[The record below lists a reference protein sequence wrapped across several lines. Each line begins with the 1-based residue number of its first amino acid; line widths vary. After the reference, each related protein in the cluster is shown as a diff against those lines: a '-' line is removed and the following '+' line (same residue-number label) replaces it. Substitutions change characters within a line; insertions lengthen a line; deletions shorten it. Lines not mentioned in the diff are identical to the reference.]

1 MPNIL
6 KTRGIVLRT
15 HSFKESSLFCSI
27 FTEKFGKLRLI
38 AKGARRPKSKICGT
52 LEPFTLSEVIFYKRE
67 SRDVYTLSDAVIIEN
82 FQNIRS
88 SQLKF
93 TACEAICELIDK
105 TTVLEEPNRQLFLE
119 TIEFFER
126 ISMTDDKIAGY
137 WSLLML
143 FKLLKFA
150 GLQPHLEDC
159 VRCHSPI
166 FDKSIINFSI
176 SAGGLVCEEHF
187 DESVIKLDIKV
198 IKTLINVEKN
208 IFPSDINS
216 LVFPLLKNLLEVYI
230 FYHLN
235 GITLNTLKFIKN

>member
-15 HSFKESSLFCSI
+15 LPFKESSLFCSI
-27 FTEKFGKLRLI
+27 FTERFGKLRLV

-82 FQNIRS
+82 FQGIRS
-88 SQLKF
+88 SQSKF
-93 TACEAICELIDK
+93 TACEAICEFIDK

-119 TIEFFER
+119 TIGFFEK
-126 ISMTDDKIAGY
+126 ISITDDRIAGY

-150 GLQPHLEDC
+150 GLQPHLKDC

-176 SAGGLVCEEHF
+176 SAGGLVCEKHF
-187 DESVIKLDIKV
+187 DESVIKIDIEA
-198 IKTLINVEKN
+198 IKTLINASNN
-208 IFPSDINS
+208 IFPSDINPG
-216 LVFPLLKNLLEVYI
+216 LFPSLKNLLEAYI
-230 FYHLN
+230 FYHINEL
-235 GITLNTLKFIKN
+235 TLNTLRFIKN